1 MAKITPPAMMLAT
14 AAKNRTKPKKTLML
28 ADDYPVLSK
37 MWKKLPDQDLIIS
50 NLRSKRRLLRLSQAD
65 IALV

>member
-1 MAKITPPAMMLAT
+1 
-14 AAKNRTKPKKTLML
+14 ML

-50 NLRSKRRLLRLSQAD
+50 NLRSKRRLSRLSQAD